1 MGKGPRRLL
10 RRLWQFRP
18 AVAKLSQ
25 SLTLRMRLGL
35 LVALVV
41 TFVVGLSNYLEMRS
55 VVTSVR
61 RQLADTANATA
72 QAVADDLELQD
83 GETIGDP
90 VQITRNLEE
99 FRDAGRSSVRWISVV
114 KIDPATNQ
122 PKVFAT
128 TTAVERPKALEL
140 ARRAI
145 ASKNQAVNDPGAP
158 LEMIALP
165 AYHPFDELFGAVV
178 VTYSLESVEQIRKTG
193 RAIVIWF
200 VPPAVIVLTL
210 LVDLLARRM
219 IHLPIAGMR
228 RTMLRVA
235 AGDLSARAPV
245 VRRDEIGEVAE
256 GLNQMLAQMQNFNV
270 ALQTRVREATE
281 ELRNSHAELAESYQR
296 VFGLREALA
305 RAEQMAAVGQT
316 AASVAH
322 QVGTPLNLISGYVQI
337 LMEEAGQDSRVA
349 RRLGIVQEQI
359 DKVATIVRT
368 MLDHARRPVPRQP
381 TSAAQL
387 VQRVCEVARPMLG
400 ALGVQLDLVVDPDV
414 PMVNADVVP
423 LELALL
429 NLITNSLDAMP
440 DGGTLR
446 VVVTATATGVRV
458 EVADTGTGIAP
469 ELLPKVF
476 DPWVTT
482 KAAGKGSGL
491 GLSITRDVVVAHGG
505 TIGAASEP
513 GAGARFT
520 IDLPRAPEPE
530 TTMAA
535 ETEGVWRAS

>member
-1 MGKGPRRLL
+1 
-10 RRLWQFRP
+10 
-18 AVAKLSQ
+18 
-25 SLTLRMRLGL
+25 
-35 LVALVV
+35 
-41 TFVVGLSNYLEMRS
+41 
-55 VVTSVR
+55 
-61 RQLADTANATA
+61 
-72 QAVADDLELQD
+72 
-83 GETIGDP
+83 
-90 VQITRNLEE
+90 
-99 FRDAGRSSVRWISVV
+99 
-114 KIDPATNQ
+114 
-122 PKVFAT
+122 
-128 TTAVERPKALEL
+128 
-140 ARRAI
+140 
-145 ASKNQAVNDPGAP
+145 
-158 LEMIALP
+158 
-165 AYHPFDELFGAVV
+165 
-178 VTYSLESVEQIRKTG
+178 
-193 RAIVIWF
+193 
-200 VPPAVIVLTL
+200 
-210 LVDLLARRM
+210 
-219 IHLPIAGMR
+219 
-228 RTMLRVA
+228 MLRVA